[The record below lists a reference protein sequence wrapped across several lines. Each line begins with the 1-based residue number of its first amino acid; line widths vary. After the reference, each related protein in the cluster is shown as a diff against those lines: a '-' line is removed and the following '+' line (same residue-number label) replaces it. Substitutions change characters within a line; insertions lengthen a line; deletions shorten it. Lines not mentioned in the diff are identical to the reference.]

1 VFVDDWD
8 KNIEAARALDM
19 TAVLHRADKGD
30 DLRAQLAAVGVSAA

>member
-1 VFVDDWD
+1 
-8 KNIEAARALDM
+8 M